1 MSTGT
6 EKREAM
12 KIRDAYIKTL
22 KMTEYDLGEK
32 SLMLLFNGLFT
43 VMVNLSVKYL
53 DERVQGEGSAPVEDL
68 SLKRAEE
75 LLTDEGG
82 LHVSRFMSYAKDFL
96 GWYLEQDMPTDDE
109 MGDNY
114 SMWCSP
120 AYVTGKWNEY
130 VMNVFGSELS
140 DTNK

>member
-1 MSTGT
+1 
-6 EKREAM
+6 M

-43 VMVNLSVKYL
+43 VMVNLSVRYL
-53 DERVQGEGSAPVEDL
+53 DERVQG
-68 SLKRAEE
+68 
-75 LLTDEGG
+75 EGG

-96 GWYLEQDMPTDDE
+96 GWYLDQDMSTDDE

-114 SMWCSP
+114 SMWFSP
-120 AYVTGKWNEY
+120 AYVTSKWNEY
-130 VMNVFGSELS
+130 VMNVFGSELA
-140 DTNK
+140 DMNK